1 MNYRSGAVNIGNVFS
16 HITLKNCVGDFPDV
30 AWFFFYT
37 LLKFDVFNAD
47 VSFYKRGRNFETKA
61 KSKKAR
67 HRFSKEVSWDIP
79 ADFQPIP
86 LEDARKRTEN
96 VHPSMQFSLI
106 SRKRRKIRCRYGS
119 VYNNNGL

>member
-16 HITLKNCVGDFPDV
+16 HITLKNGVGDFPDV

-37 LLKFDVFNAD
+37 FLKFDIFNVD

-67 HRFSKEVSWDIP
+67 HRFSKQVSWGIP

-86 LEDARKRTEN
+86 SEDVRKRTEN
-96 VHPSMQFSLI
+96 VHPSMQFFFNREKDEKYFL
-106 SRKRRKIRCRYGS
+106 RF
-119 VYNNNGL
+119 L

>member
-1 MNYRSGAVNIGNVFS
+1 MNYRSGAVDIVNVFS
-16 HITLKNCVGDFPDV
+16 HITFKNGVGYFPDV

-37 LLKFDVFNAD
+37 LLKFDVLNAD
-47 VSFYKRGRNFETKA
+47 VSFYKRGHNFETKA

-86 LEDARKRTEN
+86 SEDARKRTEN
-96 VHPSMQFSLI
+96 VLPFYAI
-106 SRKRRKIRCRYGS
+106 FFY
-119 VYNNNGL
+119 